1 MPNKYWVGGT
11 ATWDGT
17 AGTKWSLTS
26 GGTGGASVPSATD
39 DVFFDGNS
47 SIIGG
52 PNVTVTI
59 AGGSQCKSL
68 DFTGF
73 SGGKIVGG
81 GAANTY
87 LFIYGS
93 LTLSNKMLIQQGVLG
108 GILLYAATGTNNTV
122 TCAGQT
128 IPWQVFFG
136 YGSTSGGNYIC
147 TDVMRAGS
155 NVLVRYGNV
164 TFNGGDVP
172 TTSLGPIS
180 VADFTYTSDLIVG
193 GYLNCDF
200 SGPRSI
206 TANSIEIKG
215 ANGFTSSAT
224 TLTANIGKLFFTGPG
239 CILTSDNTFND
250 VYFFSG
256 GTAQTGTGN
265 TVGATFNN
273 IYVSGSST
281 NISFRQ
287 CTINNSLDFT
297 YSTGDFNMTTS
308 EVITLKGNLILS
320 SASAFKVTQGANL
333 LFNNTS
339 ASSTITSNGKV
350 YGLGNIEVNGG
361 TLNLN
366 DKFSSTGS
374 ITLTAGTLNCN
385 SASGISSSTPDVK
398 CYSFITSGSLSRT
411 LYIKPNAVFEVTYT
425 TNAAAASPSY
435 PWNISSLA
443 GMTLNATGSYIKI
456 TGTNGTTYPV
466 ICKFGDN
473 VTYAG
478 TPNPPTP
485 TFPVVD
491 LTKLSKTNANIN
503 YGTIWFNRTNLGSVN
518 YVLGSN
524 FFEDFWDGNPT
535 TGSNYGVPAHTLA
548 FEQNKIQVFKNFNVN
563 TLTGITGARIT
574 LDSCNNTG
582 STLATG
588 QHYLCSLSNT
598 TLPTLSPTSNTVNLK
613 TLTIKHSAVTPSWSE
628 GQDVLTA
635 KWVASSSILDI
646 TADPTTGWYGP
657 VNKYWVGGAGTWDLT
672 TKTNWSDSSGGS
684 GGADVP
690 TIDNNIIFDANSG
703 IGVVTVA
710 NLTTIACKSINFT
723 GFKGTFSSNAL
734 TTPIITI
741 TATGGTNASLNFG
754 STIDTWTDLYK
765 GTFVLVNTSN
775 TDTFGITTAGR
786 TLQSNVTI
794 GTSTGS
800 TSQSYTFN
808 NFFKTLNT
816 GVLNIT
822 SGAVTFSGTS
832 GLYNAS
838 VGQIILNTA
847 ASTKSVTALSG
858 IELTGGGATAAT
870 NVNVWQGD
878 GANTNTA
885 LTLNV
890 PNIYVTNTTLLGGSY
905 VNGNTTVPFKNL
917 YFNASGTIV
926 GTNTAM
932 VCDNIFVSSA
942 SPKITFNT
950 TTVNGSVDFTGS
962 TGKWDQGTL
971 TNVLTISKNLTLVSG
986 LTVTKSSNLTL
997 TTPSGQTSVI
1007 TLSGSTPSAWNK
1019 TLTNPVI
1026 ISALGTVNFN
1036 NVTTNIS
1043 NTLTLNSGTLSYR
1056 NLSATGLTIN
1066 GGALDTDSS
1075 YFMNL
1080 GTGTITNNVSNFSI
1094 VSILT
1099 CGYLN
1104 GVANNVLVLYSPVT
1118 LTGAASINIT
1128 ASNAQLI
1135 FNNLLT
1141 TSGTIALNNA
1151 TSALVFTKFVNSSS
1165 GITFTKGSLYIED
1178 NIKCTT
1184 FIVASD
1190 AGAFKYLEFTNG
1202 STPIT
1207 IELTGFTTSYTSSV
1221 WSVDPYGFTTPP
1233 ILNNNLTIKLTSTNN
1248 VATNYV
1254 VFDGRGL
1261 SYDTV
1266 WWNREGTTTANY
1278 IKGNGNTYKL
1288 FKDGNE
1294 YISGT
1299 PTTNYNILA
1308 HTDLFD
1314 INSTSTFDNFK
1325 VSGSSSTKVIT
1336 LSAATTGQPFS
1347 FISTNLNAEYINCYF
1362 LNIIGNAAN
1371 FVGGAPPTYIW
1382 VAYSSVLGTGTTG
1395 WKLVNSRYWVPGGDG
1410 NWGSSSNWST
1420 KSAGAGGTGG
1430 STPPTATDVAI
1441 FDAYSSS
1448 PFTPTTPFNVNVN
1461 VAATCLNLK
1470 FTGDDGL
1477 SNSYAKLIGTLG
1489 ITIGQGLALSPNM
1502 DLSGYT
1508 GTMTFN
1514 GGSGTYAIVNN
1525 GKQLNSPV
1533 VFTATADDAIWN
1545 VSDYFNSLKSV
1556 TLNRGI
1562 LNFNGANPTVING
1575 VNYSAT
1581 MSQLISNGALAR
1593 TIKALNLELTG
1604 GGATLGTNFNCWD
1617 TSTATAGLTNN
1628 VTNIYI
1634 TGTSLG
1640 RKWVA
1645 GNATYTLGNIWFYG
1659 IAEYIGIA
1667 TASKTG
1673 DIYVRSVGAT
1683 ASAVKFTIFTGSII
1697 GSLDFTGSKVDW
1709 STTWTGITLT
1719 GNLKLAPNFTAT
1731 DAQDLLFTPPAN
1743 STISIFANGWNPG
1756 GSIGIYPATIT
1767 VNAPSTT
1774 NVNCAF
1780 GCNAFILNS
1789 GKLNFGPPYDP
1800 TWGIG
1805 ILQTNAFTINGGSI
1819 ITNIATTLADVGSGT
1834 TGTMTINNIDF
1845 TNLGYTYFKNITVN
1859 NGASLTIGTPINYN
1873 SGQLYSSGGTI
1884 AVNGTLNLYSFT
1896 NGITSSFTI
1905 GTTGTSG
1912 VAGTLNVYNTLE
1924 TTSSVTLTRGNL
1936 NLDYKASVQNF
1947 RGYFKPNIISPGSYP
1962 TGGSGVGGAI
1972 KKGDYWV
1979 VSAVG
1984 FVSTASVLPMY
1995 SVTALVDNPTVDG
2008 DWSILSN
2015 TNYNFRFN
2023 RFISNSGLTRSI
2035 TISGGSVLELFG
2047 TTSTPSTTYMWD
2059 VSNITNLSKIDAK
2072 DSIILLTGEGSA
2084 ATNAYISF
2092 HGGDNITG
2100 TISSPVTANA
2110 NIKYG
2115 YVIFNKT
2122 NSTTNTY
2129 IYGSSL
2135 FQNFS
2140 DFGAINNPTLAG
2152 HTLSIEGG
2160 SINIFDG
2167 FNVNGATSVAAQ
2179 KITLNSTSGTLPHN
2193 LISTGAAIQAYYLNI
2208 KNSNASP
2215 VSPAK
2220 WFAVEGTDQGGNTGW
2235 VFQTVTRYWVGGGL
2249 TKNWTDTYNWSDVSG
2264 GAPPAS
2270 VPTNLISAVF
2280 DSNSGN
2286 GVCNINTNPAS
2297 CLNFDCE
2304 DFAGTFSRTT
2314 GILYIYGNAI
2324 LGTSFATLPNYTGGY
2339 TYTRFYCTDS
2349 TVTNTIKYLGG
2360 PSQKMITSL
2369 QFYGPGKWQMISPL
2383 YTTGGASLYSGTLDT
2398 GGYDIIADN
2407 FAYSPIGSLYNIA
2420 TLNLNNST
2428 ITLTGITE
2436 TWDLNGAVGTTNFTL
2451 NAGGSTIEM
2460 NNNTG
2465 NAAGDYVR
2473 FYGGGKIYNKVKFN
2487 RANNTA
2493 RNYLGGSAPYF
2504 ISEFSDLGTASH
2516 TIYFGT
2522 NAEFTFGNIIL
2533 NSTINPSSTNIVT
2546 FTREGGTNNYIF
2558 HSTNDYKINCK
2569 NVTVNYCTA
2578 DTCKFIATGTFILTN
2593 GTTGWN
2599 STSCG
2604 SGTLLITGVGQ

>member
-1 MPNKYWVGGT
+1 MAVKYFYTTLTSITISPTTSTVWFDKSGGPPAGGVAVPAPTAADDVVFDVNSGPVGVIIQLNGGTYFFKSLNVETFNGALRNYTSGAVNGIVYLVGGDSNNVSFSYGPTAGLSQNGRFPITLGGTVLNPPILGNYKLKGAGVGTTDNKFNSLIQFNNPGSIYSIITDMTFGNYDSGNSIVGVGTTLSLEANVTVLGSILRILGTLNSPASKVTLSIPSNAPGGTYRNCALQIGDGTTGGT
-11 ATWDGT
+11 ANLSCIVSTDY
-17 AGTKWSLTS
+17 LTNNVNSTSVFSGPVTVISQSTTTFTYALNVLGGSITFNDTFNISSGNKNVSIS
-26 GGTGGASVPSATD
+26 GGSTATFNKSAT
-39 DVFFDGNS
+39 FGNS
-47 SIIGG
+47 SL
-52 PNVTVTI
+52 TV
-59 AGGSQCKSL
+59 
-68 DFTGF
+68 
-73 SGGKIVGG
+73 SG
-81 GAANTY
+81 
-87 LFIYGS
+87 
-93 LTLSNKMLIQQGVLG
+93 
-108 GILLYAATGTNNTV
+108 TGTTV
-122 TCAGQT
+122 
-128 IPWQVFFG
+128 
-136 YGSTSGGNYIC
+136 N
-147 TDVMRAGS
+147 
-155 NVLVRYGNV
+155 
-164 TFNGGDVP
+164 
-172 TTSLGPIS
+172 
-180 VADFTYTSDLIVG
+180 
-193 GYLNCDF
+193 
-200 SGPRSI
+200 
-206 TANSIEIKG
+206 
-215 ANGFTSSAT
+215 
-224 TLTANIGKLFFTGPG
+224 
-239 CILTSDNTFND
+239 
-250 VYFFSG
+250 
-256 GTAQTGTGN
+256 
-265 TVGATFNN
+265 FNN
-273 IYVSGSST
+273 I
-281 NISFRQ
+281 
-287 CTINNSLDFT
+287 FT
-297 YSTGDFNMTTS
+297 CSDS
-308 EVITLKGNLILS
+308 VILTEGNL
-320 SASAFKVTQGANL
+320 N
-333 LFNNTS
+333 FNYGSNTPL
-339 ASSTITSNGKV
+339 TP
-350 YGLGNIEVNGG
+350 NIKC
-361 TLNLN
+361 LN
-366 DKFSSTGS
+366 FSSNNA
-374 ITLTAGTLNCN
+374 LTRSLTV
-385 SASGISSSTPDVK
+385 ASGA
-398 CYSFITSGSLSRT
+398 YWEITGL
-411 LYIKPNAVFEVTYT
+411 N
-425 TNAAAASPSY
+425 
-435 PWNISSLA
+435 PWNTADLT
-443 GMTLNATGSYIKI
+443 GMTINATGSFLKF
-456 TGTNGTTYPV
+456 TGTIAGSTTP
-466 ICKFGDN
+466 IIANFGNN

-485 TFPVVD
+485 AFPVVD

-503 YGTIWFNRTNLGSVN
+503 YGTIWFNRVNSGTNTI

-524 FFEDFWDGNPT
+524 FFEDIWDGKGPASYT
-535 TGSNYGVPAHTLA
+535 TPAHTLA
-548 FEQNKIQVFKNFNVN
+548 FEQNKIQVFKKFNVN
-563 TLTGITGARIT
+563 GVSGAKIT
-574 LDSCNNTG
+574 LNSCDATPAI
-582 STLATG
+582 ATG
-588 QHYLCSLSNT
+588 QHYICSYNNYPS
-598 TLPTLSPTSNTVNLK
+598 LSPTSNVMSVGQLN
-613 TLTIKHSAVTPSWSE
+613 IFHSAATPSWSE

-635 KWVASSSILDI
+635 KWVASSSTLDI
-646 TADPTTGWYGP
+646 TAAPTTGWYNP
-657 VNKYWVGGAGTWDLT
+657 INKYWVGGAGTWDLT

-690 TIDNNIIFDANSG
+690 TADNNVFFDSNSG
-703 IGVVTVA
+703 TGIVTVA

-741 TATGGTNASLNFG
+741 TATGGTNASFNLGTN
-754 STIDTWTDLYK
+754 TDTWTDSYK
-765 GTFVLVNTSN
+765 GTFVLVNTSS

-786 TLQSNVTI
+786 TLQGNMTI
-794 GTSTGS
+794 GNSTGS
-800 TSQSYTFN
+800 VSQSYTFN

-822 SGAVTFSGTS
+822 SGAVTFSGVS
-832 GLYNAS
+832 GSYNAS

-847 ASTKSVTALSG
+847 ASTKSVICASG

-905 VNGNTTVPFKNL
+905 VNGNTAVPFKNL
-917 YFNASGTIV
+917 YFNANGAIV
-926 GTNTAM
+926 GTNSAM
-932 VCDNIFVSSA
+932 ICDNIFVSSA

-962 TGKWDQGTL
+962 TGTWNQGTL

-997 TTPSGQTSVI
+997 TTPSGQTSFI

-1043 NTLTLNSGTLSYR
+1043 NTLTINSGTLSYR

-1099 CGYLN
+1099 CGSLN

-1141 TSGTIALNNA
+1141 TSGTIALNNT
-1151 TSALVFTKFVNSSS
+1151 TSALVFTKSVTSSS

-1202 STPIT
+1202 ITPIT
-1207 IELTGFTTSYTSSV
+1207 IELTGFTTSINSPV
-1221 WSVDPYGFTTPP
+1221 WSFDVAGFTTPP

-1248 VATNYV
+1248 VSTNYV
-1254 VFDGRGL
+1254 VFDGRNL

-1278 IKGNGNTYKL
+1278 IKGDNTYKL

-1294 YISGT
+1294 YVSGT

-1308 HTDLFD
+1308 HTDYFD
-1314 INSTSTFDNFK
+1314 ILSISTFDNFK
-1325 VSGSSSTKVIT
+1325 VSGASGKVIT
-1336 LSAATTGQPFS
+1336 LSATTAGQLFYFTS
-1347 FISTNLNAEYINCYF
+1347 NNTTNEYINCYF
-1362 LNIIGNAAN
+1362 LNIIGNVAN
-1371 FVGGAPPTYIW
+1371 FIPPTPPNYIW

-1395 WKLVNSRYWVPGGDG
+1395 WKLINSRYWVPGGDG
-1410 NWGSSSNWST
+1410 NWGSSTNWST
-1420 KSAGAGGTGG
+1420 KSAGSGGTGG

-1448 PFTPTTPFNVNVN
+1448 PLTPTTPFNVNIN

-1514 GGSGTYAIVNN
+1514 GGSGTYAIMNN

-1575 VNYSAT
+1575 VNYNAT

-1604 GGATLGTNFNCWD
+1604 GGATLSTNFNCWD

-1628 VTNIYI
+1628 VTNMYI

-1659 IAEYIGIA
+1659 IAEIIGIV

-1673 DIYVRSVGAT
+1673 NIFVRSVGAT
-1683 ASAVKFTIFTGSII
+1683 PTAVKFAIFTGSTI
-1697 GSLDFTGSKVDW
+1697 GSLDFAGSTVDW
-1709 STTWTGITLT
+1709 NTTYGAITLT
-1719 GNLKLAPNFTAT
+1719 GGLKLTPNFTAT
-1731 DAQDLLFTPPAN
+1731 NAQELTFTSPSAN
-1743 STISIFANGWNPG
+1743 STISIFNNGWLPG
-1756 GSIGIYPATIT
+1756 GNFGTYPATIT
-1767 VNAPSTT
+1767 INAPSTAT
-1774 NVNCAF
+1774 INYAF
-1780 GCNAFILNS
+1780 GSSAVILNS

-1800 TWGIG
+1800 LFGYG
-1805 ILQTNAFTINGGSI
+1805 ILQTNAFTINGGSV
-1819 ITNIATTLADVGSGT
+1819 ITDGDTILSDVGTGS
-1834 TGTMTINNIDF
+1834 TGTMTVASGDV
-1845 TNLGYTYFKNITVN
+1845 TSLGKIYFKNITVN
-1859 NGASLTIGTPINYN
+1859 NGASLTIGTPSNYN
-1873 SGQLYSSGGTI
+1873 SGQLLSIGGTI
-1884 AVNGTLNLYSFT
+1884 AVNGTLNLYSSIT
-1896 NGITSSFTI
+1896 GITSSFTI

-1912 VAGTLNVYNTLE
+1912 VAGTLNAYNTLE
-1924 TTSSVTLTRGNL
+1924 TTGTVTLTRGNL

-1947 RGYFKPNIISPGSYP
+1947 RGYFKPNTTSPGSYP
-1962 TGGSGVGGAI
+1962 TGGSGVGGTI

-1984 FVSTASVLPMY
+1984 FVSTTAVSPMY

-2008 DWSILSN
+2008 DWSILST

-2023 RFISNSGLTRSI
+2023 RFLSTSGLARSI
-2035 TISGGSVLELFG
+2035 IISGGSILELYG
-2047 TTSTPSTTYMWD
+2047 TVATPTTAYIWD

-2072 DSIILLTGEGSA
+2072 DSIILLTGEGNA
-2084 ATNAYISF
+2084 AYSTSF
-2092 HGGDNITG
+2092 HGGDNVTG

-2122 NSTTNTY
+2122 NGTVTMY
-2129 IYGSSL
+2129 LYGSSL
-2135 FQNFS
+2135 FQSFS
-2140 DFGAINNPTLAG
+2140 DFGAINNPTSAG

-2167 FNVNGATSVAAQ
+2167 FNVNGASSVAAQ
-2179 KITLNSTSGTLPHN
+2179 KITLNSTSGTTPHN

-2249 TKNWTDTYNWSDVSG
+2249 TTNWTDTYNWSDVSG

-2280 DSNSGN
+2280 DSNSGS
-2286 GVCNINTNPAS
+2286 GVCTLNANPVS

-2304 DFAGTFSRTT
+2304 DFAGTFSRNA

-2324 LGTSFATLPNYTGGY
+2324 LGTSFASLLNSGAYNF
-2339 TYTRFYCTDS
+2339 TRFYCTDN

-2428 ITLTGITE
+2428 ITLTGNGDNI
-2436 TWDLNGAVGTTNFTL
+2436 WNLSGAVGTTNFTL
-2451 NAGGSTIEM
+2451 NAGTSTIEM
-2460 NNNTG
+2460 TDPG
-2465 NAAGDYVR
+2465 LDYVR

-2487 RANNTA
+2487 RPTGIDN

-2504 ISEFSDLGTASH
+2504 IAELSDLGTSNH
-2516 TIYFGT
+2516 SLYFGT

-2569 NVTVNYCTA
+2569 NVSVNFCTA
-2578 DTCKFIATGTFILTN
+2578 DTCKFVATGTFTLAN

-2599 STSCG
+2599 STNCG
-2604 SGTLLITGVGQ
+2604 SGTLLIAGVGQ